1 MSKGFASNYRI
12 FLLGAGIIACFGG
25 VAVRLLDL
33 HVFERE
39 RLMSYVER
47 ARRQITVEPSKRGDI
62 LDERGD
68 RLATSRSL
76 IILGVDPQALLA
88 TDEVK
93 WPQLAKLLNV
103 PLADLSRVL
112 KTKTRTAV
120 AATPAASAS
129 ASTHAATTSVTPA
142 NVAVLPVPSL
152 NITVGPSTVAASSA
166 GSNSSTPADSAASA
180 SGSSPAASVSEDGSE
195 ETTPSG
201 ERLVRWAKLS
211 ESVEE
216 STYDQIQKLNIKGVY
231 GNRTFTRAYPHNQ
244 LAAHLI
250 GFVNKSGDAAA
261 GIESFADFYLRGQ
274 DGWRESEKDGLRR
287 ELAQFRNR
295 EVSATPGFTVRLSID
310 AAVQHIVEQEIDEI
324 VKKFNPAKVSVI
336 VSDPHTGFILA
347 LGNYPTFNLND
358 YNELT
363 KDQMGSMRNVAITD
377 VLDPGSTFKI
387 VAASGALNDGLVTPA
402 TRFDCSIDSLE
413 YKGKPR
419 RFMRDDHNFDHPL
432 SVAEII
438 SHSSNVGAGQLG
450 MKLGEQKLYDYARA
464 FGFGEKSG
472 FPFGGEVSGIL
483 NSPDKWSGVD
493 ITRIPAGYSIS
504 ATPMQI
510 HFAMATIASGGVL
523 MRPQIIR
530 EVTDDSGERVYEF
543 KPIVRRH
550 VISTRTAEQMA
561 VLLEGVASKEGTA
574 PMAAIPNFEVA
585 GKTGTAQKLIN
596 GRYSE
601 RNHVGS
607 FVGFFPASRPRVVI
621 TVIVDDGHPA
631 NGRVGYGSTVA
642 APSFKHIAEQ
652 LIQYMDIKPVIS
664 ANNLLVMEGGRR

>member
-12 FLLGAGIIACFGG
+12 FLLGAGIIGCFGWIG
-25 VAVRLLDL
+25 LRLLDL

-47 ARRQITVEPSKRGDI
+47 ARRQITVEPAKRGDI
-62 LDERGD
+62 LDDKGD

-76 IILGVDPQALLA
+76 IVLGVDPQALLKA
-88 TDEVK
+88 DETK
-93 WPQLAKLLNV
+93 WPELARLLNT
-103 PLADLSRVL
+103 PLSELTRVFN
-112 KTKTRTAV
+112 TKTRQAPV
-120 AATPAASAS
+120 VATPALGAAI
-129 ASTHAATTSVTPA
+129 TEPATTATAEDES
-142 NVAVLPVPSL
+142 
-152 NITVGPSTVAASSA
+152 VAADEVRP
-166 GSNSSTPADSAASA
+166 T
-180 SGSSPAASVSEDGSE
+180 
-195 ETTPSG
+195 G
-201 ERLVRWAKLS
+201 ERLIRWAKLS
-211 ESVEE
+211 ETVEE
-216 STYDQIQKLNIKGVY
+216 STYDQITKLGVKGVY
-231 GNRTFTRAYPHNQ
+231 GTRNYTRAYPHNQ

-250 GFVNKSGDAAA
+250 GFVNKAGEPSS

-295 EVSATPGFTVRLSID
+295 EVNATPGYTVRLSID
-310 AAVQHIVEQEIDEI
+310 SAIQHIVEQEIDEI
-324 VKKFNPAKVSVI
+324 VKKFTPQKVTVI

-347 LGNYPTFNLND
+347 LGNYPTFNLNE

-363 KDQMGSMRNVAITD
+363 KDQMGVMRNVAITD

-387 VAASGALNDGLVTPA
+387 VAASGALNDGLVTPG
-402 TRFDCSIDSLE
+402 TRFNCSIDSIE

-419 RFMRDDHNFDHPL
+419 RFMRDDHEFDHPL
-432 SVAEII
+432 TVSEII
-438 SHSSNVGAGQLG
+438 SHSSNVGAAQLG

-472 FPFGGEVSGIL
+472 FPFGGEVSGFL
-483 NSPDKWSGVD
+483 NPVDKWSGVD

-510 HFAMATIASGGVL
+510 HYAMATIASGGTL

-530 EVTDDSGERVYEF
+530 QVSDANGEIVYDF
-543 KPIVRRH
+543 TGSVRRQ
-550 VISTRTAEQMA
+550 VLSTKTAEQMA
-561 VLLEGVASKEGTA
+561 RMLQGVASKEGTA

-631 NGRVGYGSTVA
+631 NGRTGYGSVVA
-642 APSFKHIAEQ
+642 APSFKNIAEQ
-652 LIQYMDIKPVIS
+652 LIQYLDIKPVIDPS
-664 ANNLLVMEGGRR
+664 RNLLVMEGGRR

>member
-12 FLLGAGIIACFGG
+12 FLLGAGIIGCFGWIG
-25 VAVRLLDL
+25 LRLLDL

-47 ARRQITVEPSKRGDI
+47 ARRQITVEPAKRGDI
-62 LDERGD
+62 LDDKGD

-76 IILGVDPQALLA
+76 IVLGVDPQALLKA
-88 TDEVK
+88 DETK
-93 WPQLAKLLNV
+93 WPELARLLNIPISELTQV
-103 PLADLSRVL
+103 FN
-112 KTKTRTAV
+112 TKTRQTPV
-120 AATPAASAS
+120 VATP
-129 ASTHAATTSVTPA
+129 TLGAATT
-142 NVAVLPVPSL
+142 
-152 NITVGPSTVAASSA
+152 
-166 GSNSSTPADSAASA
+166 
-180 SGSSPAASVSEDGSE
+180 GSSDPA
-195 ETTPSG
+195 TTTAADAEIESATADEVRPTG
-201 ERLVRWAKLS
+201 ERLIRWAKLS
-211 ESVEE
+211 DTVEE
-216 STYDQIQKLNIKGVY
+216 STYDQITKLGVKGVY
-231 GNRTFTRAYPHNQ
+231 GTRNYTRAYPHNQ

-250 GFVNKSGDAAA
+250 GFVNKAGEPSA

-295 EVSATPGFTVRLSID
+295 EVNATPGYTVRLSID
-310 AAVQHIVEQEIDEI
+310 AAIQHIVEAEIDEI
-324 VKKFNPAKVSVI
+324 VKKFTPQKVTVI
-336 VSDPHTGFILA
+336 VSDPHSGFILA
-347 LGNYPTFNLND
+347 LGNYPTFNLNE
-358 YNELT
+358 YNELS
-363 KDQMGSMRNVAITD
+363 KDQMGVMRNVAITD
-377 VLDPGSTFKI
+377 ILDPGSTFKI
-387 VAASGALNDGLVTPA
+387 VAASGAINDGLVTPGS
-402 TRFDCSIDSLE
+402 RFNCSIDSIE

-419 RFMRDDHNFDHPL
+419 RFMRDDHEFDHPL
-432 SVAEII
+432 TVAEII
-438 SHSSNVGAGQLG
+438 SHSSNVGAAQLG
-450 MKLGEQKLYDYARA
+450 MLLGEQKLYDYARA

-472 FPFGGEVSGIL
+472 FPFGGEVSGFL
-483 NSPDKWSGVD
+483 NTVDKWSGVD

-510 HFAMATIASGGVL
+510 HYAMATIASGGTL

-530 EVTDDSGERVYEF
+530 QVSDANGEIVYDF
-543 KPIVRRH
+543 TGSVRRQ
-550 VISTRTAEQMA
+550 VLSTKTAEQMA
-561 VLLEGVASKEGTA
+561 RMLQGVASKEGTA

-631 NGRVGYGSTVA
+631 NGRVGYGAVVA

-652 LIQYMDIKPVIS
+652 LIQYLDIKPVVDTS
-664 ANNLLVMEGGRR
+664 RNLLVMEGGRR